1 MKRVLLGL
9 IALCFALSTFAQQ
22 TPLQLLEAAKK
33 ATKGDVKK
41 EKLAEVEKI
50 VEEALKAPEN
60 QSGAEAYLYKAKLMM
75 SMAKLDESAKAL
87 AQITGK
93 PAKNEYSASGLKAA
107 NAIMTALK
115 NNKDPKAGKEILKLM
130 ADIAPTVKNYAQDL
144 IDAKDYVGAFT
155 SFKTGLEMHKALK
168 GAGQKSFLDKPED
181 YNQQLYLTGLLS
193 GYAGKEK
200 EAQPIYEEM
209 IANKQDSMFVYSAMY
224 KLKKDAGDKEG
235 ALKMLEAGRKRY
247 PDESTLLFAEINHYL
262 EAGKMTELIERL
274 KEGIA
279 KEPKNSSLYFTLGNV
294 YDNLSQKE
302 PAKAEEY
309 AKEAI
314 VWFEKT
320 LEIDPKN
327 ADAVYSIGASFYN
340 KAAKFSQEMK
350 KLESDFSK
358 AGQKKFDEMQKLMIA
373 EFDKALPYFQKAESF
388 DANNQNSLI
397 ALKEIYARKDDMKLS
412 KEFKDRLETIQ
423 GGGKIEKSYFKF

>member
-1 MKRVLLGL
+1 MKRVILGL
-9 IALCFALSTFAQQ
+9 VALFFSLSTFAQQ

-50 VEEALKAPEN
+50 VEAALNAPEN
-60 QSGAEAYLYKAKLMM
+60 KSGAEAYLYKAKLMM
-75 SMAKLDESAKAL
+75 SMAKLDDGAKAL
-87 AQITGK
+87 ASITGK
-93 PAKNEYSASGLKAA
+93 PAKNEYTASGLKAA
-107 NAIMTALK
+107 DAIMMALK
-115 NNKDPKAGKEILKLM
+115 NNKDPKAAKEILKLM
-130 ADIAPTVKNYAQDL
+130 ADVAPTLKGYTQDL
-144 IDAKDYVGAFT
+144 IDAKDYVGAYT
-155 SFKTGLEMHKALK
+155 SFKTGLDIHKALK
-168 GAGQKSFLDKPED
+168 GAGQKSSLDKPED

-200 EAQPIYEEM
+200 EAVPIYEEM
-209 IANKQDSMFVYSAMY
+209 MANKQDSMFVYSAMY
-224 KLKKDAGDKEG
+224 KLKKEAGDKEG
-235 ALKMLEAGRKRY
+235 SLKVLEAGRKRY
-247 PDESTLLFAEINHYL
+247 PEESSLLFAEINHYL
-262 EAGKMTELIERL
+262 EAGKMVELIDRL

-279 KEPKNSSLYFTLGNV
+279 REPKNPSLYFTLGNV

-309 AKEAI
+309 AKESI
-314 VWFEKT
+314 VWYEKT

-327 ADAVYSIGASFYN
+327 ADAIYSIGASYYN
-340 KAAKFSQEMK
+340 KAAKISQEMK

-358 AGQKKFDEMQKLMIA
+358 AGQKKYEETEKLMIA

-388 DANNQNSLI
+388 DANNQNSLM
-397 ALKEIYARKDDMKLS
+397 ALKEIFAKKGDLKMS

-423 GGGKIEKSYFKF
+423 GGGKVEKSYFKF

>member
-1 MKRVLLGL
+1 MKRVILGL
-9 IALCFALSTFAQQ
+9 VALCFSLSTFAQQ
-22 TPLQLLEAAKK
+22 TPQQLLEAAKK

-50 VEEALKAPEN
+50 VEDALKAPEN

-75 SMAKLDESAKAL
+75 SMAKLDDGAKAL

-93 PAKNEYSASGLKAA
+93 PAKNEYTASGLKGAD
-107 NAIMTALK
+107 AIMMAMK
-115 NNKDPKAGKEILKLM
+115 NNKDPKVGKEILKLM
-130 ADIAPTVKNYAQDL
+130 ADIAPTLKGYSQDL
-144 IDAKDYVGAFT
+144 IDAKDYLGAYT
-155 SFKTGLEMHKALK
+155 TFKTGLEIHKTLK
-168 GAGQKSFLDKPED
+168 GAGQKSSLDKPED

-200 EAQPIYEEM
+200 EAVPIYEEM
-209 IANKQDSMFVYSAMY
+209 MANKQDSMFVYSAMY
-224 KLKKDAGDKEG
+224 KLKRDAGDKEG
-235 ALKMLEAGRKRY
+235 SLKILEAGRKRY
-247 PDESTLLFAEINHYL
+247 PDETTLLFAEINHYL
-262 EAGKMTELIERL
+262 EAGKMTELIDKL
-274 KEGIA
+274 KEGIS

-302 PAKAEEY
+302 PAKAAEY
-309 AKEAI
+309 AKESL
-314 VWFEKT
+314 VWYEKT

-327 ADAVYSIGASFYN
+327 ADAIYSIGASYYN
-340 KAAKFSQEMK
+340 KAAKISQEMK

-358 AGQKKFDEMQKLMIA
+358 AGQKKYEETEKLMIA
-373 EFDKALPYFQKAESF
+373 EFDKALPYFQKAEFF

-397 ALKEIYARKDDMKLS
+397 ALKEIYAKKGDLKMS
-412 KEFKDRLETIQ
+412 KEFKDRIETIQ